1 MCVTATQTADFR
13 LSFEPARHWSPLGNV
28 IADLAPN
35 GSAPRLA
42 YLSVSFGHLPQ
53 RQAPWAARFWEDDPP
68 PGAKPVEWLL
78 GSTGAVTCMEQA
90 LELLDG
96 TRGLVTSYAVT

>member
-1 MCVTATQTADFR
+1 MCATAAQTAQDF
-13 LSFEPARHWSPLGNV
+13 LSFEPARRWSPQGGV

-35 GSAPRLA
+35 GSGARVACLN
-42 YLSVSFGHLPQ
+42 VSFGHLPH
-53 RQAPWAARFWEDDPP
+53 RQAPWAARFWEADPP

-78 GSTGAVTCMEQA
+78 ASTGAVTCLEQA